1 MIECEM
7 CLHFLSCYTVEL
19 QLPTDA
25 CSLPGN
31 QHSISPSTSSPQTH
45 TCAGAHRQHTCA
57 HKHTNT
63 HSPSLTS
70 QRLRFRRRRK
80 SLLTAGAA
88 PPHPP
93 APPPHFVVDLPPF
106 LCLFQRFSQSLK
118 PVPLPLPEGTLAF
131 SIFNIFQQEESD
143 HVILL
148 PKVKSKCVI
157 RGQRHF
163 YHVKW
168 KICSREVTGMQVVL
182 S

>member
-1 MIECEM
+1 MHTLCLPTATRTCICTGGLVIECEM

-57 HKHTNT
+57 HKHTNA

-70 QRLRFRRRRK
+70 QRLRFWRRRK

-88 PPHPP
+88 PP
-93 APPPHFVVDLPPF
+93 LPILLLIF
-106 LCLFQRFSQSLK
+106 
-118 PVPLPLPEGTLAF
+118 PVPLSLPAFF
-131 SIFNIFQQEESD
+131 SILKTRAAS
-143 HVILL
+143 
-148 PKVKSKCVI
+148 S
-157 RGQRHF
+157 
-163 YHVKW
+163 
-168 KICSREVTGMQVVL
+168 S
-182 S
+182 